1 VAPPAF
7 LKIKMHVKISAGP
20 ENFSMDAPIGIVGI
34 VGGGIGG
41 SALALALQLRG
52 IRVKIFESD
61 VSFDSRRQGYGL
73 TMQQAGQAMRALGM
87 ELEESAPSRSH
98 YVFTS
103 EGNIVGFFGRTFR
116 TSKQTPT
123 SVSEK
128 KAKRLDREV
137 WTPSP
142 KLRFNVHIPRQVLR
156 DMLVSK
162 LQPGTIEWGRKVKK
176 FFRTDGNGIVVDFLD
191 GSQETVSALVGADG
205 IHSVVRKQLIADD
218 LCYLG
223 VIVILG
229 IVKSQHPL
237 VQARIFETVD
247 GTTRIYVMPF
257 TADCSMWQL
266 SFPCD
271 EDFAKS
277 IASDPNLLR
286 QEAMNRCKEWHQPVP
301 HLLASTTSELICGY
315 PVYDRE
321 PLTKDQLRKEADFR
335 VTLLGDAAHPMSPF
349 RGQGANQALLDAV
362 LLAECIGETLTTNG
376 PSSLCDAFAKYEES
390 MLMRSSSKVLG
401 SREAAS
407 ALHSTAV
414 QKASETVDVCGHKMS
429 SAGIIE
435 ELQRAGVG
443 AWSSEEPEG
452 LDAAVR
458 RVAGTVPSGCPTALH
473 VTKMLK
479 GRCAAAAASADGGSA
494 PETRQAGPR
503 GGGSRSRRRETAA
516 AAQ

>member
-1 VAPPAF
+1 ME
-7 LKIKMHVKISAGP
+7 LCI
-20 ENFSMDAPIGIVGI
+20 GI

-41 SALALALQLRG
+41 CALALALQQRG
-52 IRVKIFESD
+52 LKVKIFESD
-61 VSFDSRRQGYGL
+61 ASFDSRRQGYGL
-73 TMQQAGQAMRALGM
+73 TMQQAGQAMRALGI

-103 EGNIVGFFGRTFR
+103 EGKIVGFFGRTFR
-116 TSKQTPT
+116 TCSKQTPA
-123 SVSEK
+123 SVSAK
-128 KAKRLDREV
+128 KAKRLDREI
-137 WTPSP
+137 WTPPP

-162 LQPGTIEWGRKVKK
+162 LQSGTIEWGRKMKS
-176 FFRTDGNGIVVDFLD
+176 FNQIGENSIVVDFVD
-191 GSQETVSALVGADG
+191 GSSQETVSALVGADG
-205 IHSVVRKQLIADD
+205 IHSVVRKQLIADN

-223 VIVILG
+223 VIVMLG
-229 IVKSQHPL
+229 IVKSHHPL
-237 VQARIFETVD
+237 LEQRIFETVD

-277 IASDPNLLR
+277 IASNPDLLR
-286 QEAMNRCKEWHQPVP
+286 QEAMHRCKDWHQPVP
-301 HLLASTTSELICGY
+301 QLLANTTSELICGY

-321 PLTKDQLRKEADFR
+321 PLSKDQLRREANSR

-362 LLAECIGETLTTNG
+362 LLAECISEALATNG
-376 PSSLCDAFAKYEES
+376 SSGLCDAFAKYEES
-390 MLMRSSSKVLG
+390 MLLRSSPKVHG

-414 QKASETVDVCGHKMS
+414 QDASETVDVCGHKMS
-429 SAGIIE
+429 TAAIIQ

-443 AWSSEEPEG
+443 AWSSEDPEG

-458 RVAGTVPSGCPTALH
+458 RVAGSVPSGCPTALH

-479 GRCAAAAASADGGSA
+479 GRYAAAAASADGGA
-494 PETRQAGPR
+494 GAETRVAAGEQAGPCLA
-503 GGGSRSRRRETAA
+503 GTRS
-516 AAQ
+516 